1 GGAVDA
7 GSGGA
12 APDLASYA
20 SGLDKLFVDAP
31 CDPSTPLPLAPMATC
46 NHPPNTQ
53 RIEKQV
59 TFGGDPDTTYSVTLR
74 VRGVWE
80 PTDIVGGEMPMK
92 PFMIG
97 GRIGPG
103 DAINYQQY
111 SIEVSEPRQ
120 TYWLNN
126 YQYRAHDIHK
136 ADYEATIRVNGGA
149 TVKVVMNDGNERQI
163 ANWTKDYFEG
173 LPPYDTAPTTGQMLH
188 LNVLS
193 VSK

>member
-1 GGAVDA
+1 M
-7 GSGGA
+7 
-12 APDLASYA
+12 
-20 SGLDKLFVDAP
+20 DKLFVDAP
-31 CDPSTPLPLAPMATC
+31 CDPSTPLPLARMATC
-46 NHPPNTQ
+46 NHPPGTQ

-59 TFGGDPDTTYSVTLR
+59 TFGGDPGTTYSVKLR
-74 VRGVWE
+74 VRGIWE

-97 GRIGPG
+97 GSIGPG

-136 ADYEATIRVNGGA
+136 EDYEATIQVNGGA
-149 TVKVVMNDGNERQI
+149 VVKVVMNDGNERQI

-173 LPPYDTAPTTGQMLH
+173 LPPYDTAPTIGQMLR
-188 LNVLS
+188 LDVVS
-193 VSK
+193 VSE